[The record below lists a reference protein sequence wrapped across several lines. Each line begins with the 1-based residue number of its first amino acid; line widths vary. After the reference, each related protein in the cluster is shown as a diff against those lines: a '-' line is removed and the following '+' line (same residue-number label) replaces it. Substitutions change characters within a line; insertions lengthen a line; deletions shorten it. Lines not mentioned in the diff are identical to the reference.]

1 MLAEIKNTSDFSSIV
16 GLIKD
21 AQYKSY
27 QFVNATLV
35 QLYYQIGKTVFDKIS
50 SGSWGDSV
58 VKNLAQHID
67 NELPTLKGFNVRG
80 LYRMKQFY
88 ETYYQSKIVSTVLTQ
103 ISWSQ
108 HLALLSKTKTI
119 EEKEFYI
126 TLVVNDKLSVR
137 ELERQIDSCYYER
150 SNHKNLIVS
159 SLLTQLET
167 KYFKDKYVLEFLN
180 LPEKFSE
187 KDLQKGIIENL
198 KSFILEFG
206 KGFAFVGNE
215 YRIQVGNHDYYLD
228 LLFYHR
234 DLNCLVMIE
243 LKTEEFKPEFM
254 GKMNFY
260 LEALDRNVKKE
271 NENQSIGILLCK
283 GKDTE
288 VVEFAMARNTSPMM
302 ISEYETKL
310 IDKKILLQKLHE
322 FSELAK
328 QELNQ

>member
-1 MLAEIKNTSDFSSIV
+1 MAEILNKTDFSAIV
-16 GLIKD
+16 SLIKE

-27 QFVNATLV
+27 QYVNATLV
-35 QLYYQIGKTVFDKIS
+35 QLYYQIGKTVSDKVS
-50 SGSWGDSV
+50 SGIWGESV
-58 VKNLAQHID
+58 VKTLAQYIE
-67 NELPTLKGFNVRG
+67 NELPTVKGFNARG

-88 ETYYQSKIVSTVLTQ
+88 ETYYEFEKVSSVMTQ
-103 ISWSQ
+103 ISWTH
-108 HLALLSKTKTI
+108 HLFILSKTKTI

-126 TLVVNDKLSVR
+126 NLTINDKLSVR

-159 SLLTQLET
+159 TLLTQLET

-180 LPEKFSE
+180 LPESFSE

-234 DLNCLVMIE
+234 DLNCLVTIE

-260 LEALDRNVKKE
+260 LEALDRTVKKE
-271 NENQSIGILLCK
+271 KENPSIGILLCK

-288 VVEFAMARNTSPMM
+288 VVEFAMSRNTSPMM
-302 ISEYETKL
+302 IAEYETKL

-328 QELNQ
+328 QELNS

>member
-1 MLAEIKNTSDFSSIV
+1 MSVLENGKDFSTIV
-16 GLIKD
+16 HLIKE

-35 QLYYQIGKTVFDKIS
+35 QLYYQIGKTVFEKVNAGI
-50 SGSWGDSV
+50 WGDGT

-67 NELPTLKGFNVRG
+67 NELPTIKGFNARS

-88 ETYYQSKIVSTVLTQ
+88 ETYYQSEIVSTVLTQ

-108 HLALLSKTKTI
+108 HLSILSKTKSI

-126 TLVVNDKLSVR
+126 TLTINDKLSVR

-150 SNHKNLIVS
+150 TNSKNQIVS
-159 SLLTQLET
+159 SLMTQLQKE
-167 KYFKDKYVLEFLN
+167 YFKDKYILEFLN
-180 LPEKFSE
+180 LPENHSE
-187 KDLQKGIIENL
+187 KDFQKGIIENL

-215 YRIQVGNHDYYLD
+215 FRLQVGNHDYYLD

-234 DLNCLVMIE
+234 DLNCLVAIE
-243 LKTEEFKPEFM
+243 LKIEEFKPEFM

-260 LEALDRNVKKE
+260 LESLDRTVKKE
-271 NENQSIGILLCK
+271 HENPSIGILLCK

-302 ISEYETKL
+302 IAEYETKL

-328 QELNQ
+328 QELNN